1 MECERL
7 CRGSGVSVCV
17 AASSLHMFQ
26 SVQFVQLVESVVP
39 VMFMFWSVCVCAS
52 VKCRRPCKVRVGVV
66 SVVVTVAVI
75 VAVSLAVVVAVPVA
89 VAVVVGLVVVS
100 VLVSLCVVVGV

>member
-17 AASSLHMFQ
+17 AAFSVHMFQ

-39 VMFMFWSVCVCAS
+39 VMFVSSVCVCAS